1 MRLLNILLLLLLL
14 LATTCAFAVPSQRDA
29 LSAAKREAQNAY
41 TAAQRTKDKGQFI
54 AAATGFQEVGRKIIA
69 ANEAAMSAIRPG
81 IYPPDVKSV
90 QARKSWDKKMAD
102 IRHALGTANQSLGNF
117 ILPMELSPESVRSV
131 DRYIRE
137 IDQAIEAHHAAS
149 QNIR

>member
-1 MRLLNILLLLLLL
+1 MRSLLLLL
-14 LATTCAFAVPSQRDA
+14 LATTCAFAIPSQRDA
-29 LSAAKREAQNAY
+29 LNAAKREAQNAY
-41 TAAQRTKDKGQFI
+41 SAAQRAKDKAQFI
-54 AAATGFQEVGRKIIA
+54 AAANGFQDVGRKIIA

-102 IRHALGTANQSLGNF
+102 ISLSLGTANQSLGNF
-117 ILPMELSPESVRSV
+117 ILPTELTPESARSV

-149 QNIR
+149 LNIR